1 MNLLLSNDDGIE
13 AEGLNV
19 LAERLRRDHKIFV
32 VAPDSEKSASSH
44 SLTLKHPLRV
54 KKIKKGFYAVD
65 GTPADCVNIA
75 INDILPKKPDLVVS
89 RINHGA
95 NLGDDISY
103 SGTVSA
109 AMEGVLFNILS
120 IAISFE
126 MKRSYDFGPAADF
139 AARLLLYLE
148 RNKLPKDTILNVN
161 VPDMIVE
168 REIDFKITRQ
178 GRRIYENAVTEKTDS
193 SGKKFYMIGTNEIK
207 FEEDIESDFFA
218 VSNGYISI
226 TPLHL
231 DLTNYSSIKELKR
244 WRL

>member
-75 INDILPKKPDLVVS
+75 INDILPKRPDLVVS
-89 RINHGA
+89 GINHGA

-109 AMEGVLFNILS
+109 AMEGVLFNIPS

-139 AARLLLYLE
+139 AVSTAWPATRLY
-148 RNKLPKDTILNVN
+148 NFICA
-161 VPDMIVE
+161 
-168 REIDFKITRQ
+168 TRHLQ
-178 GRRIYENAVTEKTDS
+178 RVYPCRVAGRIYQLVEVDS
-193 SGKKFYMIGTNEIK
+193 YRESGRSALRVEG
-207 FEEDIESDFFA
+207 DR
-218 VSNGYISI
+218 I
-226 TPLHL
+226 TLPC
-231 DLTNYSSIKELKR
+231 NPGFVR
-244 WRL
+244 ARFQAG